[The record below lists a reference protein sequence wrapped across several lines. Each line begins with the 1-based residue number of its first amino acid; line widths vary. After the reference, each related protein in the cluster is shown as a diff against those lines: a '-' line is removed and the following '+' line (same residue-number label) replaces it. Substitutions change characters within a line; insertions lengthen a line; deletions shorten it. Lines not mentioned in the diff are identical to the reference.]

1 MKLTSESNKEG
12 LAVKKYAMPRRGEEG
27 TAKINGEEVKT
38 IATAG
43 RGKEYTYF
51 VYKNVSLYVE
61 GRLDADTEFELDV
74 PDDFGAE
81 EAPNPRA
88 STYVSKKK
96 AKNPDGSVPAGE
108 SNAEGAPHTENRD
121 GKEVAV
127 NPDGSLVSEDAQRE
141 TLEHGNNANDQIA
154 KEEDKST
161 YPGDG
166 GDKPADLSDTN
177 PDGSPIE
184 QPTEAPKSRSKKK

>member
-1 MKLTSESNKEG
+1 MKLTTADNKEG
-12 LAVKKYAMPRRGEEG
+12 LVVKKYAMPRRGEEG

-38 IATAG
+38 VSTAG

-51 VYKNVSLYVE
+51 LYKNVSLYVE
-61 GRLDADTEFELDV
+61 GRLEADADYELDV
-74 PDDFGAE
+74 PDDFGAA
-81 EAPNPRA
+81 EAPGVRA

-96 AKNPDGSVPAGE
+96 PKNPDGSVPAGD
-108 SNAEGAPHTENRD
+108 SNAEGAPHTEVRD
-121 GKEVAV
+121 GVEVAV

-141 TLEHGNNANDQIA
+141 TLEHGNNANDQIS

-166 GDKPADLSDTN
+166 GEKPAAELSDTN

-184 QPTEAPKSRSKKK
+184 QPKPRSKKSK